1 MSSYDNSG
9 SYYNMLTKSEQV
21 TFQEI
26 RRLETRSTRNKEFHL
41 AIQGVEEPGHRVLEA
56 PLQELLRAQVGG
68 YAGLIFI

>member
-1 MSSYDNSG
+1 M
-9 SYYNMLTKSEQV
+9 
-21 TFQEI
+21 
-26 RRLETRSTRNKEFHL
+26 NKEFHL